1 MYIIKNCSIVVS
13 LAICYVVSTVIGAIS
28 LTRSL
33 FVLLLLAAVLI
44 ADTVLYKIKDK
55 KYYLSVVASF
65 VAVILHLIIA
75 DINIVFNKNSLV
87 GLFLFALS
95 IVIAVCYRNEHTLGN
110 APVFQDA
117 IFGKQA
123 GKIASIL
130 QYIFSIVILHS
141 IIYVNS
147 LSYVI
152 ISFTLITLLVVFF
165 TQLIILPQYK
175 EYKKK
180 EKDELIAQIK
190 KEQGYR

>member
-1 MYIIKNCSIVVS
+1 MYIIKNCSIAVS
-13 LAICYVVSTVIGAIS
+13 LTICYVVSTVIGLIS
-28 LTRSL
+28 FTCSLSVLML
-33 FVLLLLAAVLI
+33 FVAVLI

-55 KYYLSVVASF
+55 KCYLSAVFSVVA
-65 VAVILHLIIA
+65 VIVHLIIA

-95 IVIAVCYRNEHTLGN
+95 IVIAFCYRNEHTLGN
-110 APVFQDA
+110 TPVFQDA
-117 IFGKQA
+117 VFGKQA

-130 QYIFSIVILHS
+130 QYISSIVILHA
-141 IIYVNS
+141 IIYVDS